1 MMDLYMMNQQTTHF
15 NGKLYKMKFI
25 KIYVFKTNLKQAIPM
40 LAPSCVLKLE
50 KKKQNIFIFGLLKY
64 FIFCVGLV

>member
-50 KKKQNIFIFGLLKY
+50 KKKIEYIY
-64 FIFCVGLV
+64 FWPP